1 MFQKEVAQRITANP
15 NDKAYGRLAILT
27 QSICTVQIAFDVPAR
42 AFTPPPKVD
51 SAVVVFDPLPI
62 EKRFKHLK
70 ILGEV
75 TMATF
80 SQRRKMLR
88 GSLKSITKKYGTTP
102 LKLCELTEINPEFRP
117 ENLSIIDFQ
126 NLALNLKEKTN
137 HL

>member
-1 MFQKEVAQRITANP
+1 M
-15 NDKAYGRLAILT
+15 
-27 QSICTVQIAFDVPAR
+27 
-42 AFTPPPKVD
+42 
-51 SAVVVFDPLPI
+51 VFDPLPI

-102 LKLCELTEINPEFRP
+102 LKLCELTEINPELRP